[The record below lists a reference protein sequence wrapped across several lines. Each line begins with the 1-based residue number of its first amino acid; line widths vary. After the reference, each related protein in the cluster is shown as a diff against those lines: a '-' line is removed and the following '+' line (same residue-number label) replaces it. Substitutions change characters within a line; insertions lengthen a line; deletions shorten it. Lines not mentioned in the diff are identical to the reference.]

1 METVNGKVYT
11 LKLISGEEIVTRFE
25 YGAGSD
31 THDVIKKPMLL
42 AMGPQGFGMMPWCL
56 SADENRNIQLLKSA
70 IVAITETS
78 DMVAKQYL
86 KQVTGIQV

>member
-1 METVNGKVYT
+1 METVSGKVYT
-11 LKLISGEEIVTRFE
+11 LKLISGEEIVTRF
-25 YGAGSD
+25 ADNGSA

-42 AMGPQGFGMMPWCL
+42 AMGPQGFGMMPWAL
-56 SADENRNIQLLKSA
+56 SADENRDIQLLKSA

-86 KQVTGIQV
+86 KQVTGIQI

>member
-11 LKLISGEEIVTRFE
+11 LKLISGEELVTRFE
-25 YGAGSD
+25 HGAGSA
-31 THDVIKKPMLL
+31 THDVIKKPLLL

-56 SADENRNIQLLKSA
+56 SADEAKNIQLLKSA
-70 IVAITETS
+70 IVAIVETS

-86 KQVTGIQV
+86 KQVTGLTV